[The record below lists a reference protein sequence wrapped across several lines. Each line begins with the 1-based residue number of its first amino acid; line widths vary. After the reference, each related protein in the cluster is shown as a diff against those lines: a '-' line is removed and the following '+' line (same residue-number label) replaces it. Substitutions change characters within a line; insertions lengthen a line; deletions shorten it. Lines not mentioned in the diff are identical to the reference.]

1 MKISFPVKDPLK
13 QSNLIAKELV
23 NGIDMHRTALRISNM
38 TAQNDTD
45 KLTREDFD
53 AGPCSFDEIEPG
65 LFLGNLTAAAD
76 IDWLKE
82 VAITHILTV
91 DSCPLPRKIQDHLPN
106 LITKY
111 IQVTDM
117 PREDLLT
124 HFEDS
129 YEFIDRALESNGRV
143 LVHCYFG
150 MSRSATVVIAYAMKK
165 RESSFADAFHAVK
178 AKRRFVA
185 PNPGFVA
192 QLRLYE
198 DMGFGVD
205 NSNVQFKMY
214 RLQIAADKVRKARI
228 LPQSCIDLVK
238 PDPALTTVRPE
249 PTVYRC
255 KKCRRI
261 VASASNILP
270 HAPREKQIW
279 RHISSSGAKD
289 AAEGCDKLLQKR
301 EEPRVELCD
310 KIYFVEPLAW
320 MPDITH
326 AVEGKLNCP
335 KCNTKLGS
343 YSWIAG
349 SQCPCGSKIAPAFY
363 LVPSKVDW
371 SNVVQNVALNIPT
384 KTTRTAERDIV
395 KTFFNRYPI
404 DAQ

>member
-371 SNVVQNVALNIPT
+371 SNVVQNVQGPEYPNQDDT
-384 KTTRTAERDIV
+384 NRRERHREDV
-395 KTFFNRYPI
+395 L
-404 DAQ
+404 

>member
-1 MKISFPVKDPLK
+1 MAQDD
-13 QSNLIAKELV
+13 V
-23 NGIDMHRTALRISNM
+23 N
-38 TAQNDTD
+38 

-53 AGPCSFDEIEPG
+53 AGPCSSDEIEPG
-65 LFLGNLTAAAD
+65 LFLGNLTAATN

-82 VAITHILTV
+82 ARITHILTV
-91 DSCPLPRKIQDHLPN
+91 DSCPLPRKIQEHLPN
-106 LITKY
+106 LNTKY

-124 HFEDS
+124 HLEES
-129 YEFIDRALESNGRV
+129 YEFIDRALESSGRV

-150 MSRSATVVIAYAMKK
+150 VSRSATVVIGYMMKK
-165 RESSFADAFHAVK
+165 HELSFTDTFQIVK
-178 AKRRFVA
+178 SKRRFVA

-198 DMGFGVD
+198 DMNYGVD
-205 NSNVQFKMY
+205 STNVQFKMY

-228 LPQSCIDLVK
+228 LPQSCVDLVK

-255 KKCRRI
+255 RKCRRI
-261 VASASNILP
+261 LASASNILP

-279 RHISSSGAKD
+279 RHISVKSTSKGG
-289 AAEGCDKLLQKR
+289 ENCNKLPQKR
-301 EEPRVELCD
+301 EEPARVELCN

-320 MPDITH
+320 MPDIMH
-326 AVEGKLNCP
+326 NVEGKLNCP

-363 LVPSKVDW
+363 LVPSKLDW
-371 SNVVQNVALNIPT
+371 SNVVQNVQVT
-384 KTTRTAERDIV
+384 V
-395 KTFFNRYPI
+395 
-404 DAQ
+404 